1 MPIPEISIIQFNKIA
16 SGKFNAGFVDF
27 ATDDNGN
34 VLNELTKV
42 NNHVIKIN
50 ENVVE
55 LSPERIVEVKE
66 AFIAALERAQV
77 PQESINAIRD
87 RLGIPKEMQATGDRA
102 KISELLS
109 KRFRPLTRHHVRTL
123 LDQYAAGGIGF
134 TQEAAAQM
142 TPKDYRKAWAAGH
155 MSGSRERDRK
165 AVNLANFAAAKGR
178 YDRTLTDVMSVVSTS
193 RSFEELSAAMQ
204 NRVKGE
210 GPAADTLRNA
220 AVRELGSGIASLFSV
235 ALALLPENVHES
247 AEFSM
252 LGTTVKLVKDDQ
264 GKLSAVVGGGA
275 AKTTLK
281 MGMNAEDLV
290 GRLVGRAV
298 REKGTI
304 GGGAVKQMLNA
315 AYAADI
321 KKGLMPTDR
330 TSLTR
335 NFAAI
340 VLESQGK
347 AEMAPG
353 EEDLYRLADKD
364 YNTGL
369 LVQIAQRTLA
379 GEIAGDSVIDT
390 KQKLDQYY
398 ARMRRDTAS
407 LPEDIRHMLEGVA
420 NVPIEPLED
429 GEFVVRAPIVG
440 DIQQHVDAIPPQAGP
455 LPPLPQD
462 LSMDD
467 IKNFAADF
475 IFSGDTMVA
484 DVVVDH
490 PGELMRQ
497 MLSEPKK
504 LAAFAAILK
513 DPNILD
519 TAAAQQIAGVLKDG
533 FAQLKALMDP
543 AFRQANNGLSL
554 DMAILQDGFEER
566 FAAFFRDPDRLPA
579 DVLSRFDDVLDAMAD
594 NACVRIQDFVKEI
607 FAVQGGAGANVV
619 QNPYAAKSPQD
630 IKADLDG
637 KTLNQ
642 ILDSAAQNAVPGQ
655 VGFFKQVISTYFTSM
670 EGSDKR
676 SCLAAALRYAKVFD
690 FTGIQDPQALQS
702 AKQVAVNKFAGAILK
717 GAGPLLHKM
726 MQGLPKDVMGAYA
739 DALDDMKQHLAPMP
753 RKIVQAYL
761 NQMIIDSHQ
770 RLKSV
775 KLVKSLGAA
784 SVGEAFL
791 CEFQVKRPGGAVG
804 EDGQPIYDTK
814 RAVVKIMRHDAERR
828 IRKEREI
835 FDAAAE
841 KIPGMSQ
848 TWKGQWAQYE
858 KEFDFETE
866 SDNIVTGYGLYDI
879 KGHEDHDL
887 NIIAPDVTTLEVSDL
902 APPKKNIIVL
912 ELMEGDT
919 LDTYF
924 KKAVGQIRNATSTV
938 FEQDPV
944 TGRIKWE
951 THEDPVT
958 HQPVKTPVPRQ
969 DIPAGA
975 APNLQIWLVNN
986 RDNLTQASNKLLQAT
1001 KAWFYNALLGNGKF
1015 HGDPHAGNL
1024 MINPVQIGFID
1035 FGNLY
1040 QLKRERE
1047 DGVNEQHELMRVILG
1062 AAFRDKKFI
1071 LGAFDKLMSAEG
1083 KARLA
1088 DETVRAKAEA
1098 ILDSILSPARGQFSF
1113 NIVYRLQAC
1122 IVELQKLGLELPPQ
1136 INCFIQSLVRL
1147 ANNISEINTIVNQ
1160 TDALLKTIDNLDR
1173 QPPADRDELDLAGR
1187 IFDSYASP
1195 AGRTPILF
1203 RNVMDEETGAIL
1215 GYQPVPEG
1223 AEHQPGDAMRPA
1235 YSVLVNSPEY
1245 GGMNKFQSPV
1255 FQPGGDYSNK
1265 VVTRL
1270 TGAQD
1275 PLAEAERLVN
1285 TLVHHADAEH
1295 NQFNIPP
1302 AENAQAAL
1310 VQLRLDLQ
1318 NAGDNAD
1325 ARTTAIRTF
1334 ANAFALAECGLL
1346 QNMAVS
1352 FQTNEDHLPEPPPSA
1367 FATAITDILFDNFAA
1382 LREALGIIDGLAMYN
1397 DAKNIVAN
1405 ELHKPAGSAARIIE
1419 AIKEDA
1425 QQAGGDKDYAID
1437 IGV

>member
-1 MPIPEISIIQFNKIA
+1 MPIPEISIAQFNEIA
-16 SGKFNAGFVDF
+16 SGKYNAGFVDF
-27 ATDDNGN
+27 ATDEQGN
-34 VLNELTKV
+34 VVNGLTKV
-42 NNHVIKIN
+42 NNHVTKRG
-50 ENVVE
+50 ENRVE
-55 LSPERIVEVKE
+55 LSPERVLEVKE

-77 PQESINAIRD
+77 PQANIDHIREK
-87 RLGIPKEMQATGDRA
+87 LGISKEMEATGERA

-109 KRFRPLTRHHVRTL
+109 KRFKPLTRQHVRSL
-123 LDQYAAGGIGF
+123 LDKYAAGGIGF
-134 TQEAAAQM
+134 EPGAAARM
-142 TPKDYRKAWAAGH
+142 TPEQYRKAYEAGH
-155 MSGSRERDRK
+155 MSDSRKRDRVS
-165 AVNLANFAAAKGR
+165 VNRAILAAAKGR
-178 YDRTLTDVMSVVSTS
+178 YDRRLTDVMSVLSTS
-193 RSFEELSAAMQ
+193 RSYEELATAMKH
-204 NRVKGE
+204 RVKGE
-210 GPAADTLRNA
+210 GPAVETLRAA
-220 AVRELGSGIASLFSV
+220 AVRDLGSGIATLFSV

-247 AEFSM
+247 AEFTM
-252 LGTTVKLVKDDQ
+252 LDTTVKLVKDEQ
-264 GKLSAVVGGGA
+264 GNLSAVVGGGA
-275 AKTTLK
+275 AKTTIK

-298 REKGTI
+298 REKDTI
-304 GGGAVKQMLNA
+304 GGAAVKQMLNA

-335 NFAAI
+335 HFAAI

-353 EEDLYRLADKD
+353 EEELYRLADKD

-369 LVQIAQRTLA
+369 LVQIAQRTLS
-379 GEIAGDSVIDT
+379 GEIAGDNVIDT

-398 ARMRRDTAS
+398 AQMRRDTAR

-420 NVPIEPLED
+420 NVPIEPLEN
-429 GEFVVRAPIVG
+429 GEFIVHAPIVG
-440 DIQQHVDAIPPQAGP
+440 DIQQHVDAIQPQPGP

-519 TAAAQQIAGVLKDG
+519 TAAAPQLAGVLKDG
-533 FAQLKALMDP
+533 FAQLKALLDP
-543 AFRQANNGLSL
+543 AFRQANNGLSI
-554 DMAILQDGFEER
+554 DEASQQIGFEER
-566 FAAFFRDPDRLPA
+566 FAAFFRDPDLLSA
-579 DVLSRFDDVLDAMAD
+579 DVLARFDDVLDAMAD
-594 NACVRIQDFVKEI
+594 NACVNIQDFVKGI
-607 FAVQGGAGANVV
+607 FAIQGGAGANVV
-619 QNPYAAKSPQD
+619 QNPYATKSPQD
-630 IKADLDG
+630 IKADLDN

-702 AKQVAVNKFAGAILK
+702 AKQVAVNKFAGAIFK

-739 DALDDMKQHLAPMP
+739 DALEDMKQHLAPMP

-761 NQMIIDSHQ
+761 NQMIVDSHD
-770 RLKSV
+770 RIKSIKLK
-775 KLVKSLGAA
+775 KSLGAA

-791 CEFQVKRPGGAVG
+791 CEFQVKRPGVVG
-804 EDGQPIYDTK
+804 EDGQPVYETK
-814 RAVVKIMRHDAERR
+814 EAVVKIMRHDAERR
-828 IRKEREI
+828 IKKERQI

-841 KIPGMSQ
+841 KIPGMAQ
-848 TWKGQWAQYE
+848 TWKGQYEQYE
-858 KEFDFETE
+858 TEFDFNTE
-866 SDNIVTGYGLYDI
+866 SDNIMAGYALYDI
-879 KGHEDHDL
+879 KDNDEHAL
-887 NIIAPDVTTLEVSDL
+887 NAIAPDVTTLEVSDL
-902 APPKKNIIVL
+902 AAPKKNVIVL
-912 ELMEGDT
+912 ELVRGNT

-924 KKAVGQIRNATSTV
+924 KNSVNEIRNAATSV

-958 HQPVKTPVPRQ
+958 HQTVKKPVLRQ

-975 APNLQIWLVNN
+975 APYLQAWLSTN
-986 RDNLTQASNKLLQAT
+986 RNELTEASNKLLQAT
-1001 KAWFYNALLGNGKF
+1001 KAWFYNALLGNGQF

-1024 MINPVQIGFID
+1024 MIHHDHIAFID

-1047 DGVNEQHELMRVILG
+1047 DGVNEQHELLRVILG

-1098 ILDSILSPARGQFSF
+1098 ILDSLLAPTRGQFSF

-1147 ANNISEINTIVNQ
+1147 SNNVSEINTIVNQ
-1160 TDALLKTIDNLDR
+1160 ADALSKTLSNLDR
-1173 QPPADRDELDLAGR
+1173 QPPANRDELDLAGR
-1187 IFDSYASP
+1187 VFDAYASP
-1195 AGRTPILF
+1195 AGRAPVLT
-1203 RNVMDEETGAIL
+1203 RHDEETDIVSI
-1215 GYQPVPEG
+1215 VPEG
-1223 AEHQPGDAMRPA
+1223 AEQQPGDELRPGYIA
-1235 YSVLVNSPEY
+1235 LLHSAEY
-1245 GGMNKFQSPV
+1245 GGMNKFGSTV
-1255 FQPGGDYSNK
+1255 FEPGGEYSNR
-1265 VVTRL
+1265 VVARL
-1270 TGAQD
+1270 NGVQD
-1275 PLAEAERLVN
+1275 PVAEAEKLVG
-1285 TLVHHADAEH
+1285 TLVRHADAEH
-1295 NQFNIPP
+1295 NLFNQIHVD
-1302 AENAQAAL
+1302 NVQAAL
-1310 VQLRLDLQ
+1310 AQFRTALQ
-1318 NAGDNAD
+1318 NAGDNAE
-1325 ARTTAIRTF
+1325 AKTAAIRALADAF
-1334 ANAFALAECGLL
+1334 AGAQRGVLQNIGNSFQANPPPVEPPNAFA
-1346 QNMAVS
+1346 S
-1352 FQTNEDHLPEPPPSA
+1352 
-1367 FATAITDILFDNFAA
+1367 AITDILFDNFAA
-1382 LREALGIIDGLAMYN
+1382 LREALGIVDGLAMYG

-1405 ELHKPAGSAARIIE
+1405 ELHKPAGSAARIIN

-1425 QQAGGDKDYAID
+1425 LQAGGDKDYTID